1 VTSRWLLLCL
11 RLVVLSVLGFA
22 LGIYT
27 LGPLTRAGWGIVD
40 DHEIAHFVGPSGR
53 LPFRDIPRVLLQETE
68 IAYALHV
75 PRFRPIFYS
84 LRLVESS
91 LWGFTPARWYRARIA
106 LYGLSVVL
114 VGWVVASRIGT
125 VATVGLLAWVLSGKY
140 WAEVWGRLGAAES
153 YATFGCALWA
163 FGVHLLWPVVDANAP
178 GWRWRRGV
186 GLFFLLVGNV
196 VVVGAKENL
205 LILAV
210 PNLLLALIE
219 MRAGRTGGVRW
230 WVCMASVASAAI
242 VAAPVI
248 AYLAGSAVDTYGR
261 SVAFQDRLAV
271 LAGGTIRPTA
281 VHGAFIMALGLWL
294 GMRMVALGGR
304 VTPSAAWQRLTSCL
318 LLVSG
323 SALVLLLSQIVLY
336 NGDITPHT
344 RYEFPAALAGPAVL
358 AAAFVCVRSFL
369 HRTGALRAERAAYP
383 VTAAVFLA
391 LALLNIDGFREQREW
406 SRQWAAAT
414 REFTAR
420 ITAAASA
427 AREAPDVP
435 IVVMSG
441 RPLDLEPIVS
451 IGRFL
456 RKLGVSNP
464 RFLVLDWQSGRSQ
477 WSPLDAHLAP
487 GLERVARESWLGYE
501 PEERLNPEAPCFSIG
516 LTREPRRACRSLGR
530 LW

>member
-1 VTSRWLLLCL
+1 M
-11 RLVVLSVLGFA
+11 
-22 LGIYT
+22 
-27 LGPLTRAGWGIVD
+27 TRARWGIID

-53 LPFRDIPRVLLQETE
+53 LPFRDIPRILLRETE
-68 IAYALHV
+68 IASAGHA

-114 VGWVVASRIGT
+114 VGWVVAAHIGT
-125 VATVGLLAWVLSGKY
+125 VATVGLLAWLLSGKY

-153 YATFGCALWA
+153 YAMFGCALWA

-178 GWRWRRGV
+178 GWRRRRGV
-186 GLFFLLVGNV
+186 GLFAFLVGNV

-210 PNLLLALIE
+210 PNLLLALLE
-219 MRAGRTGGVRW
+219 MRAGRTGEVRW
-230 WVCMASVASAAI
+230 WACITSVASAAI

-248 AYLAGSAVDTYGR
+248 AYHAGSAVDTYGR

-281 VHGAFIMALGLWL
+281 VHGAFIMAFALWL
-294 GMRMVALGGR
+294 GVRMVALGGS
-304 VTPSAAWQRLTSCL
+304 VTPSAAWRRLTSCL
-318 LLVSG
+318 LFVSG
-323 SALVLLLSQIVLY
+323 SALALLLSQIVLY

-344 RYEFPAALAGPAVL
+344 RYEFPAALAGPALL
-358 AAAFVCVRSFL
+358 AAASVCVRSFL
-369 HRTGALRAERAAYP
+369 RRTGALRAERAVYP
-383 VTAAVFLA
+383 VMAAVFLT
-391 LALLNIDGFREQREW
+391 LALLNVEGFREQREW
-406 SRQWAAAT
+406 SRRWAAAT
-414 REFTAR
+414 RDFTFR

-427 AREAPDVP
+427 ARAAPDVP

-441 RPLDLEPIVS
+441 RPLDIEPILSVE
-451 IGRFL
+451 RFL
-456 RKLGVSNP
+456 RKLNVSNR

-487 GLERVARESWLGYE
+487 GLERVAHEGWLGYE
-501 PEERLNPEAPCFSIG
+501 PEVRLDPEAPCFSIG
-516 LTREPRRACRSLGR
+516 LSREPGQNCRSLGR